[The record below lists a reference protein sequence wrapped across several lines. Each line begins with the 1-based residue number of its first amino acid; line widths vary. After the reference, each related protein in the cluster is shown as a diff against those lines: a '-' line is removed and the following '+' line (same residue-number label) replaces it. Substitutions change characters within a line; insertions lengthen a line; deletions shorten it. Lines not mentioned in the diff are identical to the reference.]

1 MALQMLVESG
11 GLSLEIWSSGECRG
25 CRFSELSSARS
36 STPATLIVSLQE
48 SQHGG
53 VGVHMPVFAPHWAR
67 NHSRPKLPVPNNIM
81 LLPLPPGSGTGGH
94 AQRDSVL
101 HPKAAFSRST
111 LCAHM
116 TCLNALKLSW
126 LLRSQWSFF
135 VRARIDTAIRSGS
148 LQKISASTPSY
159 NRTRTLRKAGA
170 RSRLSGDRY
179 LKSRESETCGILLVN
194 CKFDCICH

>member
-1 MALQMLVESG
+1 MVALV
-11 GLSLEIWSSGECRG
+11 CT
-25 CRFSELSSARS
+25 CRFLGRIGH
-36 STPATLIVSLQE
+36 ATTLDPS
-48 SQHGG
+48 
-53 VGVHMPVFAPHWAR
+53 
-67 NHSRPKLPVPNNIM
+67 LPVPNNIM

-126 LLRSQWSFF
+126 LLCSQWSFF
-135 VRARIDTAIRSGS
+135 VRARIDSAIRSGS

-194 CKFDCICH
+194 CNISESRPFSLTAFAIAEFKQNTRSAFLISHWVDSSLILLSRKSHK